1 MEKEQEV
8 MVETAEAAA
17 PVENT
22 AKRKSNAS
30 VPVDQFDWDSF
41 EEDSSEADRKADEE
55 KYNQTLSKVV
65 ENEVVEGTV
74 MAVGKREVL
83 VNIGYKSEGVINI
96 SEFRYNPDIKV
107 GDKVEVYVETEGPAD
122 SLAQK
127 GTLTPFMGSRERGL
141 REGRDRQGLC

>member
-41 EEDSSEADRKADEE
+41 EEDSSEADRLKKTHLRPTA
-55 KYNQTLSKVV
+55 
-65 ENEVVEGTV
+65 GP
-74 MAVGKREVL
+74 MR
-83 VNIGYKSEGVINI
+83 KSTIRL
-96 SEFRYNPDIKV
+96 FLK
-107 GDKVEVYVETEGPAD
+107 
-122 SLAQK
+122 
-127 GTLTPFMGSRERGL
+127 
-141 REGRDRQGLC
+141 

>member
-41 EEDSSEADRKADEE
+41 EEDSSEADRRADEE

-65 ENEVVEGTV
+65 EARGARKHRV
-74 MAVGKREVL
+74 
-83 VNIGYKSEGVINI
+83 
-96 SEFRYNPDIKV
+96 
-107 GDKVEVYVETEGPAD
+107 
-122 SLAQK
+122 Q
-127 GTLTPFMGSRERGL
+127 ERGCHQYL
-141 REGRDRQGLC
+141 

>member
-8 MVETAEAAA
+8 MVETAEEAAA
-17 PVENT
+17 PAENT

-41 EEDSSEADRKADEE
+41 EEDSSEADRRADEE

-74 MAVGKREVL
+74 MAVNKREVL
-83 VNIGYKSEGVINI
+83 VNIGYKSEV
-96 SEFRYNPDIKV
+96 
-107 GDKVEVYVETEGPAD
+107 
-122 SLAQK
+122 Q
-127 GTLTPFMGSRERGL
+127 ERGCHQYL
-141 REGRDRQGLC
+141 

>member
-55 KYNQTLSKVV
+55 KYNQTLSYSLCS
-65 ENEVVEGTV
+65 
-74 MAVGKREVL
+74 AVNVWL
-83 VNIGYKSEGVINI
+83 SASAFIGLE
-96 SEFRYNPDIKV
+96 
-107 GDKVEVYVETEGPAD
+107 
-122 SLAQK
+122 
-127 GTLTPFMGSRERGL
+127 
-141 REGRDRQGLC
+141 